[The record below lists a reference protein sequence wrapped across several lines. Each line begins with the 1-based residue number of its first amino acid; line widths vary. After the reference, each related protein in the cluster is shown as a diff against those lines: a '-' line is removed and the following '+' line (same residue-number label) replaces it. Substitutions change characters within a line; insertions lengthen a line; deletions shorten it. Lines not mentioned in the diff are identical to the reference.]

1 MWKIFD
7 QSPSRRAD
15 FESQTSGNYPLQF
28 CSHRR
33 AENEKVAQRTIV
45 VWSDIMKVAKFW
57 MSLPKQKQPSKEIKS
72 YERLKIAIK
81 NPLIIIK
88 FKLFENIARSLINS
102 CLKSCS

>member
-33 AENEKVAQRTIV
+33 AENEKVAQTAIV

-57 MSLPKQKQPSKEIKS
+57 MSLPKQKQPSKKLKAMKDL
-72 YERLKIAIK
+72 RL
-81 NPLIIIK
+81 L
-88 FKLFENIARSLINS
+88 
-102 CLKSCS
+102 